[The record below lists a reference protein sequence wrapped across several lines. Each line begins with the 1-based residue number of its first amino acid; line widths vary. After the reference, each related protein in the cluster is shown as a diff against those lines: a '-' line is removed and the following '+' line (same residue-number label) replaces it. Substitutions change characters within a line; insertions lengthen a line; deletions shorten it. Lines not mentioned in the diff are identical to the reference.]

1 MRFITK
7 LALLTIFISSVTY
20 AQTNGETNVTGQIN
34 ALIIFRH
41 AQDLDDDKWQKDCST
56 QLTADEAKK
65 YGITCDKEK
74 WKYSF
79 RDPEAKPVLIPWRR
93 LVYKDDTKDK
103 DGNILKNGIT
113 QAQKIA
119 DKLPGWL
126 YQHGYSPVN
135 RVITK
140 DPRPYDHTTT
150 NPFQTVAPLVLT
162 LDKDERNYLPGRDF
176 VRLKFL
182 MNMSDNELIQPALFN
197 GTEFSSVLCWDAE
210 GLWGKVDGE
219 YPATMTSDSI
229 FSRLLTQ
236 QSIDDVNNLGKP
248 HKAKEIYI
256 LVYDK
261 ELQKFTVDYVLDLDD
276 MSLIYDGRGR

>member
-7 LALLTIFISSVTY
+7 LALLTIFFSSVTY
-20 AQTNGETNVTGQIN
+20 AQTNGQTN

-41 AQDLDDDKWQKDCST
+41 GQDLADDNWQKDCST
-56 QLTADEAKK
+56 QLTAEEAKK

-74 WKYSF
+74 WKYNNF
-79 RDPEAKPVLIPWRR
+79 RDPEAQPVLIPWRR
-93 LVYKDDTKDK
+93 LS
-103 DGNILKNGIT
+103 GNGSLSENGKM

-119 DKLPGWL
+119 DQLPAWL
-126 YQHGYSPVN
+126 YKNGYSPIN

-140 DPRPYDHTTT
+140 DPRSYDHTTT

-182 MNMSDNELIQPALFN
+182 MNMSNDELIQPALFN

-210 GLWGKVDGE
+210 GLWGKKNGD

-236 QSIDDVNNLGKP
+236 KSIDDVNNLGKP

-261 ELQKFTVDYVLDLDD
+261 ELKKFTVDHVLDLDD
-276 MSLIYDGRGR
+276 MHLIW